1 MVNYQQG
8 KIYKLINNESS
19 EILYV
24 GSTCDTL
31 PKRLGGHKKTSK
43 RYPNRKVYKN
53 IMEIGGWDN
62 VKIVLIEKYPCDEK
76 IDLLKRERYWIEN
89 CNSFNV
95 EIPSRSDEEYRNDNK
110 EKIKQR
116 SRQYRLQNKE
126 KIAVRERQ
134 YYQENKDKIVGR
146 VRQYYQENKDK
157 INEKKKQ
164 YYQENK
170 KKIKEKRRERGREKI
185 TCPRCSS
192 IITKSAVSKHKKS
205 KKCLNAK

>member
-126 KIAVRERQ
+126 KI
-134 YYQENKDKIVGR
+134 
-146 VRQYYQENKDK
+146 
-157 INEKKKQ
+157 
-164 YYQENK
+164 
-170 KKIKEKRRERGREKI
+170 KEKRSEKI

-192 IITKSAVSKHKKS
+192 VITKLHLSRHKKS
-205 KKCLNAK
+205 KKCLNTKSR